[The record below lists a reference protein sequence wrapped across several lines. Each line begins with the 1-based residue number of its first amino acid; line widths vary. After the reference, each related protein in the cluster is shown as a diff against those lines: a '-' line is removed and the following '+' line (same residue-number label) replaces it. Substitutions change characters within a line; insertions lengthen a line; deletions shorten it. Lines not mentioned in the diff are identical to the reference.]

1 MDFKKIKN
9 SKGYTLIELLI
20 YVSIFSI
27 VSFGIVSY
35 LASTINAK
43 IAIDTQNDFIKQSR
57 IAFDTIFKEIR
68 ESYDYEIVDEGTK
81 IILYK
86 NSDSTITNEIFL
98 SDDKIFISRNG
109 LEANA
114 LTQSTAKVKDLIFED
129 YTSTRSDDLIHIK
142 LQLTNLDSVQNKYAQ
157 NEFRIS
163 TSINVRNVAD

>member
-1 MDFKKIKN
+1 MDFKKTKN
-9 SKGYTLIELLI
+9 NKGYTLIELLI
-20 YVSIFSI
+20 YVSIFSV

-43 IAIDTQNDFIKQSR
+43 ISIDTQNDFIKQSR

-98 SDDKIFISRNG
+98 SEDKIFISRNG

-129 YTSTRSDDLIHIK
+129 YTSTRSDDLIHIQ

-157 NEFRIS
+157 NEFKIS